1 MILQY
6 LEFDS
11 LYKFKKKLY
20 NKNPMDYKK
29 AGVDIEA
36 GKKAVFDISSMVKST
51 YTKGVIDNFGLFGSL
66 FSIGELNFKNPV
78 LVSGTDGV
86 GTKLKV
92 AFAANK
98 HNTIGIDLVAMSIND
113 IACLGAKP
121 LFFLDYIST
130 SNLKPDV
137 IKEIISGMVEGCKA
151 AKCSLLGGEMA
162 EMPSFYRKDEYD
174 LAGFAVG
181 IVEKDEIINGSD
193 IEAGDR
199 IIGVASSGLHSNGYS
214 LARKIIFE
222 LMGLNIN
229 DTLLP
234 SGKTVEEV
242 LLEPTIIYSELIQNL
257 KKNFKIKGVAHITGG
272 GLPENIVRILPD
284 NITAKIDKHS
294 WNMPE
299 LFGIL
304 KKRGEME
311 DDEFYKVFNA
321 GIGLAIVV
329 DKKFL
334 NEALSFINDLKYSNS
349 RRFEAYEIGE
359 AVFSKK
365 PVKDVILY

>member
-1 MILQY
+1 
-6 LEFDS
+6 
-11 LYKFKKKLY
+11 
-20 NKNPMDYKK
+20 MDYKK

-36 GKKAVFDISSMVKST
+36 GKKAVFDIASMVKST
-51 YTKGVIDNFGLFGSL
+51 YTKGVIDSFGLFGSL

-92 AFAANK
+92 AFAAGK

-130 SNLKPDV
+130 SNLKPDI
-137 IKEIISGMVEGCKA
+137 IKEIISGIVEGCKV

-162 EMPSFYRKDEYD
+162 EMPSFYNRNEYD

-181 IVEKDEIINGSD
+181 IVEKDEIINGFG
-193 IEAGDR
+193 IEEGDK

-222 LMGLNIN
+222 LMRLNIN
-229 DTLLP
+229 DVLLS
-234 SGKTVEEV
+234 SGKTVGEV
-242 LLEPTIIYSELIQNL
+242 LLEPTIIYSGLIQDL
-257 KKNFKIKGVAHITGG
+257 KEYFKIKGVAHITGG
-272 GLPENIVRILPD
+272 GLPDNLGRILPGGVM
-284 NITAKIDKHS
+284 AKIDKYS
-294 WNMPE
+294 WEMPE

-311 DDEFYKVFNA
+311 DDEFYRVFNA

-329 DKKFL
+329 DKSIL
-334 NEALSFINDLKYSNS
+334 HGALSFINSLKYSNS
-349 RRFEAYEIGE
+349 KQFAAYEIGE
-359 AVFSKK
+359 AVFLKNSARN
-365 PVKDVILY
+365 VILY

>member
-1 MILQY
+1 
-6 LEFDS
+6 
-11 LYKFKKKLY
+11 
-20 NKNPMDYKK
+20 MDYKN

-36 GKKAVFDISSMVKST
+36 GKKAVFDISSIVKST

-98 HNTIGIDLVAMSIND
+98 HDTIGVDLVAMSVND

-137 IKEIISGMVEGCKA
+137 ITEIVSGIAEGCKL

-162 EMPSFYRKDEYD
+162 EMPSFYLKDEYD

-181 IVEKDEIINGSD
+181 IVEKDEIINGSN
-193 IEAGDR
+193 IGEGDK

-229 DTLLP
+229 DVLLS
-234 SGKTVEEV
+234 SGKTAGEV
-242 LLEPTIIYSELIQNL
+242 LLEPTMIYSELIQNL
-257 KKNFKIKGVAHITGG
+257 KKNFKIKGIAHITGG
-272 GLPENIVRILPD
+272 GLPENLIRILPG
-284 NITAKIDKHS
+284 NITAKIDKSS
-294 WNMPE
+294 WKMPE
-299 LFGIL
+299 LFNIL
-304 KKRGEME
+304 KERGGIE
-311 DDEFYKVFNA
+311 DNEFYKVFNA

-329 DKKFL
+329 GKNVL
-334 NEALSFINDLKYSNS
+334 NEALYFINDLEYVNS
-349 RRFEAYEIGE
+349 KRFAAYEIGE

-365 PVKDVILY
+365 SAKDVMLY

>member
-1 MILQY
+1 
-6 LEFDS
+6 
-11 LYKFKKKLY
+11 
-20 NKNPMDYKK
+20 MDYKK

-51 YTKGVIDNFGLFGSL
+51 YTSGVIDNFGSFGSL

-92 AFAANK
+92 AFSANK
-98 HNTIGIDLVAMSIND
+98 HDTIGIDLVAMSIND

-130 SNLKPDV
+130 SNLKPDI
-137 IKEIISGMVEGCKA
+137 IKEIIFGIVDGCKVA
-151 AKCSLLGGEMA
+151 RCSLLGGEMA
-162 EMPSFYRKDEYD
+162 EMPSFYSGNEYD

-181 IVEKDEIINGSD
+181 IVERDEIINGSG
-193 IEAGDR
+193 IVEGDK

-229 DTLLP
+229 DALLP
-234 SGKTVEEV
+234 SGKTVKEA

-272 GLPENIVRILPD
+272 GLPENLVRILPD
-284 NITAKIDKHS
+284 NITAKIDKCS
-294 WNMPE
+294 WKMPE

-304 KKRGEME
+304 KQRGEME

-329 DKKFL
+329 GKNIL
-334 NEALSFINDLKYSNS
+334 NEALSFINNLEYINS
-349 RRFEAYEIGE
+349 KRFAAYEIGE

-365 PVKDVILY
+365 SAKDVVLY